1 MFSISSKPST
11 SHVRKQNTNTPSQ
24 WSFAG
29 FEAIAKYT
37 RVGSGYSSI
46 TDVNAPNG
54 GDFTNF
60 QESFFF
66 AEVLKYAY
74 LIHADQDAE
83 FQVAGPDGKNTWVF
97 NTEAHPVRVSI

>member
-1 MFSISSKPST
+1 MNLST
-11 SHVRKQNTNTPSQ
+11 RGKNQKILTIPHPQ

-29 FEAIAKYT
+29 FSNIAKYT

-46 TDVNAPNG
+46 TDVNAPDG

-83 FQVAGPDGKNTWVF
+83 FQVAGPDGKNAWVF
-97 NTEAHPVRVSI
+97 NTEAHPVRVSGI